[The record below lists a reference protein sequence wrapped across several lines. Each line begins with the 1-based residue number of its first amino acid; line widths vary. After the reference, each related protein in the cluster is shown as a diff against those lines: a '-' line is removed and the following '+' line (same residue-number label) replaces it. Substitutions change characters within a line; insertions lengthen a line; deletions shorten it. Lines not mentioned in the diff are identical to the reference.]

1 MPYVSRAGEKL
12 AHALT
17 TFPFNPAGLRAADF
31 GCNIGGFTDCLLQ
44 HKAAH
49 VFALDTGYGT
59 LAWTLRNDP
68 RVTVMERTNAL
79 HAPPPTPDQDGKV
92 DLITIDL
99 AWTPQ
104 RLALPAALTWL
115 KDQHASR
122 IITLVKPHYEAKGVG
137 EELPPKAI
145 LDDATAERV
154 LQRVIAHI
162 ESDPT
167 LNLKVEAQTKSPL
180 TGGKQSKTGNPE
192 YLLLLARRSDAL
204 RATNSPHSTT

>member
-1 MPYVSRAGEKL
+1 MPTTPYVSRAGEKL
-12 AHALT
+12 AHALA

-44 HKAAH
+44 NHAAH

-68 RVTVMERTNAL
+68 RVTVLERTNAL
-79 HAPPPTPDQDGKV
+79 YAPPPTEAQGGKV

-104 RLALPAALTWL
+104 KLALPAALTWL
-115 KDQHASR
+115 NDKPAAR

-154 LQRVIAHI
+154 LHKVIHEIGSNSA
-162 ESDPT
+162 
-167 LNLKVEAQTKSPL
+167 LNLKIEAQTKSPL

-192 YLLLLARRSDAL
+192 YLLLLARR
-204 RATNSPHSTT
+204 

>member
-1 MPYVSRAGEKL
+1 MPYVSRAGEKI

-17 TFPFNPAGLRAADF
+17 TFPYSPTGQRAADF
-31 GCNIGGFTDCLLQ
+31 GCNVGGFTDCLLQ
-44 HKAAH
+44 AGASH
-49 VFALDTGYGT
+49 VFAVDTGYGT
-59 LAWTLRNDP
+59 LAWTLRKDP

-79 HAPPPTPDQDGKV
+79 HAPPPAAEQGGLV

-104 RLALPAALTWL
+104 RLALPAALKWL
-115 KDQHASR
+115 KPSPDSR

-145 LDDATAERV
+145 LDDDAAQRV
-154 LQRVIAHI
+154 LEKVMHQI

-167 LNLKVEAQTKSPL
+167 LNLTILAHTKSPL

-192 YLLLLARRSDAL
+192 YLLLLARK
-204 RATNSPHSTT
+204 